1 MRTKATDVQKH
12 NYKLA
17 IRNGDIEEQLKYE
30 NLLSCKERLNIR
42 KELMS
47 EVVESLFL
55 TGNFITLEEAN
66 TFLERGDVDRILKK
80 VMCCFVKI
88 I

>member
-1 MRTKATDVQKH
+1 MRTEASDVQKY
-12 NYKLA
+12 NYKLS

-30 NLLSCKERLNIR
+30 NLLSCRERLAIR

-47 EVVESLFL
+47 EVVERLFL

-66 TFLERGDVDRILKK
+66 PFLERGDVE
-80 VMCCFVKI
+80 
-88 I
+88 

>member
-66 TFLERGDVDRILKK
+66 TFLERGDVD
-80 VMCCFVKI
+80 
-88 I
+88 